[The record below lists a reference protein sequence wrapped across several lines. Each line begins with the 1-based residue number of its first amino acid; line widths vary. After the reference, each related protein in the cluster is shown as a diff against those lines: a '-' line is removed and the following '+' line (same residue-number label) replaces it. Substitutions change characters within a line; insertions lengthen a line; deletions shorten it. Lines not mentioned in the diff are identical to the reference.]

1 MKRLPDTELE
11 VIKALWDS
19 GPDTPRAALEDK
31 LSSFGWAPNTVNT
44 YLTRL
49 VKKGFVSVEHKR
61 TGNLYTA
68 LVSRD
73 EYQAFDSRATLSQLY
88 GSPRNFVAALA
99 REGLK
104 KDELDDLRRLL
115 NELEGEANH
124 D

>member
-19 GPDTPRAALEDK
+19 GSDTPRTALEEK

-49 VKKGFVSVEHKR
+49 VKKGFISVEHKR
-61 TGNLYTA
+61 TGNLYTP
-68 LVSRD
+68 LVSRE

-99 REGLK
+99 RTGLK
-104 KDELDDLRRLL
+104 QSELDDLRRLL
-115 NELEGEANH
+115 NELEEEADH

>member
-11 VIKALWDS
+11 VIKALWDC
-19 GPDTPRAALEDK
+19 GPDTPRTVLEERLAEHD
-31 LSSFGWAPNTVNT
+31 WAVNTINT

-49 VKKGFVSVEHKR
+49 VKKGFVSVVHHR
-61 TGNLYTA
+61 SGNLYTP
-68 LVSRD
+68 LVSRE

-99 REGLK
+99 RDGLK
-104 KDELDDLRRLL
+104 KSELDDLRRLL
-115 NELEGEANH
+115 NELEGEPGH

>member
-19 GPDTPRAALEDK
+19 GPDTPRTALEDK

-99 REGLK
+99 REGLN

>member
-11 VIKALWDS
+11 VIKALWAS
-19 GPDTPRAALEDK
+19 GPQTPRTALEKD
-31 LSSFGWAPNTVNT
+31 LAPFGWAPNTINT

-61 TGNLYTA
+61 NGNLYTP
-68 LVSRD
+68 LVSRE
-73 EYQAFDSRATLSQLY
+73 EYQAFDSRTALSQLY

-104 KDELDDLRRLL
+104 QDELEELRHLL
-115 NELEGEANH
+115 NELEEKPDGE
-124 D
+124 

>member
-11 VIKALWDS
+11 VIKALWAS
-19 GPDTPRAALEDK
+19 GPNTPRTALDEK
-31 LSSFGWAPNTVNT
+31 LASFGWAANTVNT

-61 TGNLYTA
+61 TGNLYTP
-68 LVSRD
+68 LVSRE

-99 REGLK
+99 RDGIK
-104 KDELDDLRRLL
+104 KGELDDLRRLL
-115 NELEGEANH
+115 NELEGAADN

>member
-11 VIKALWDS
+11 VIKALWDC
-19 GPDTPRAALEDK
+19 GPNTPRTVLDERLAEH
-31 LSSFGWAPNTVNT
+31 GWAVNTINT

-49 VKKGFVSVEHKR
+49 VKKEFVSVEHKR
-61 TGNLYTA
+61 SGNLYTP
-68 LVSRD
+68 LVSRE

-99 REGLK
+99 RDGLDK
-104 KDELDDLRRLL
+104 SELDDLRRLL
-115 NELEGEANH
+115 NELEGEPNH

>member
-11 VIKALWDS
+11 VIKALWDC
-19 GPDTPRAALEDK
+19 GPNTPRTVLDEHLAEHA
-31 LSSFGWAPNTVNT
+31 WAVNTINT

-49 VKKGFVSVEHKR
+49 VKKGVVAVEHKR
-61 TGNLYTA
+61 SGNRYTP
-68 LVSRD
+68 LVSRE

-99 REGLK
+99 RDGLK
-104 KDELDDLRRLL
+104 QSELDDLRRLL
-115 NELEGEANH
+115 NELEGEPHH

>member
-11 VIKALWDS
+11 VIKALWAS
-19 GPDTPRAALEDK
+19 GPDTPRTALEQD
-31 LSSFGWAPNTVNT
+31 LAPFGWATNTINT

-49 VKKGFVSVEHKR
+49 VKKGFVAVEHKR
-61 TGNLYTA
+61 SGNLYTP
-68 LVSRD
+68 LVSRE

-104 KDELDDLRRLL
+104 ENELEDLRRLL
-115 NELEGEANH
+115 NELEGKPDGE
-124 D
+124 

>member
-19 GPDTPRAALEDK
+19 GPDTPRTALEDK